1 VCGFLLAK
9 FREQK
14 TFGRGAAPA
23 AAMRVARGGRKR
35 QLRTKAIEVTVNF
48 FLL

>member
-1 VCGFLLAK
+1 LRRAK
-9 FREQK
+9 IFDRDAPP
-14 TFGRGAAPA
+14 AAP
-23 AAMRVARGGRKR
+23 MRVACGGARR